1 MTMQAVCFK
10 CFKQAE
16 ADNRPLS
23 RNDLCAL
30 TGFSLEGCMV
40 VLRVFRRAGLIR
52 YASNQ
57 HHGRGVFYELVPG
70 ATYGGDKRGKSANS
84 VAQLQKARGKRKLCG
99 LPDLDPDME
108 FHGDWAFA

>member
-16 ADNRPLS
+16 VDNRPLS
-23 RNDLCAL
+23 RNDLSAL

-52 YASNQ
+52 YASTQ

-70 ATYGGDKRGKSANS
+70 ADYDGDKRGKSANS
-84 VAQLQKARGKRKLCG
+84 IAQLEKARGKRKLCG
-99 LPDLDPDME
+99 LPDLDPALE
-108 FHGDWAFA
+108 FAPDFAFA